1 MVVKVCNRC
10 QQWYVV
16 DEQTEDYVHCCGN
29 QGGASEVLKNED
41 VVVMETNW
49 SDFTGSGTATSINTQ
64 GTPNDIW
71 GTRGW
76 LEGGKVSAKTSR
88 GNDED
93 THRTRKHEE
102 FIILK

>member
-1 MVVKVCNRC
+1 MGIKICPRC
-10 QQWYVV
+10 QQRFIY
-16 DEQTEDYVHCCGN
+16 DETCEDIIHPCGEK
-29 QGGASEVLKNED
+29 GEVSEVLKNED

-49 SDFTGSGTATSINTQ
+49 NDFTGSGTATSINTQ
-64 GTPNDIW
+64 GIPNDIW